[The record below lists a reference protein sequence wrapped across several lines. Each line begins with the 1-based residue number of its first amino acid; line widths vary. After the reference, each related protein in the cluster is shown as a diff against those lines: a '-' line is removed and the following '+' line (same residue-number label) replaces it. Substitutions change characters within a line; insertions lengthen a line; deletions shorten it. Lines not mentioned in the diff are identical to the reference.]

1 MKRRLFDF
9 VHDELAWSDER
20 IPISFHRGA
29 ACDTHR
35 LQKLHLEPLLVG
47 PFCRPHAQLLGAS
60 EFISCIHVLAP
71 AVFHASKHVQAT
83 PAERRE
89 LLYESSPR
97 KPWLT
102 VYRGRKVFVETLIFS
117 HERI

>member
-1 MKRRLFDF
+1 MKRRFSDF
-9 VHDELAWSDER
+9 ISDQLTLSYDR

-35 LQKLHLEPLLVG
+35 LQKLHLERLLLG
-47 PFCRPHAQLLGAS
+47 PFCRPHVQLLGAS

-71 AVFHASKHVQAT
+71 AAFHASKHAQAT

-97 KPWLT
+97 
-102 VYRGRKVFVETLIFS
+102 GN
-117 HERI
+117 HG